1 MSLPNPQPPEISANH
16 RRQIDRKMTVFAG
29 LVRPQ
34 SHTRIAHGARCPLT
48 ADPTGNAGA
57 ITQVGQKKKNAAGM
71 MKATGETVIWP
82 DGSADGALRFANRRS
97 R

>member
-1 MSLPNPQPPEISANH
+1 MSLPNPQPPQISSNY
-16 RRQIDRKMTVFAG
+16 RRQIDREMTVFAG
-29 LVRPQ
+29 LVRHK

-57 ITQVGQKKKNAAGM
+57 ITQVGQKNKNAAGI
-71 MKATGETVIWP
+71 MKATGETVNGP
-82 DGSADGALRFANRRS
+82 DGGTVGALRFADRRS